1 MRPSLG
7 FSLLLLA
14 AVVACGDPP
23 AAPTVPDGPSPSD
36 PRTLAGYVPPIS
48 TDEWETVSPAAL
60 GWDTTALNAAL
71 TFAGQQQS
79 TGVVMLWRG
88 RIVAERYWNGW
99 TSSKDSII
107 ASAGKSVTSF
117 LIGQLQEQGRL
128 DITRPVSAY
137 LGAGWSRSPSSES
150 RITVRHLLS
159 MTSGLDDSLRFV
171 LEPGVRFYYNNPAY
185 YQTFELITRASG
197 QTMSAVSN
205 TLLFDRIGMR
215 TASWRFN
222 LDTGEP
228 GFVLSCSTRDMAR
241 YGLLVLNRG
250 RWGSQ
255 TLLADTAYLT
265 ASMNSSQTSNPSYGF
280 LWWLNG
286 KASYR
291 LPGPYVLPSVGGA
304 LIPSAPTDLVA
315 ALGKG
320 DKKIY
325 VIPSL
330 ELVVVRHGNEADAS
344 GGNPLAVSAFD
355 EQFWQRL
362 RLAIKY

>member
-7 FSLLLLA
+7 FSLLLATL
-14 AVVACGDPP
+14 VACGDSPTV
-23 AAPTVPDGPSPSD
+23 PTVPDGPSTPD
-36 PRTLAGYVPPIS
+36 PRTLAAYVPPVS

-79 TGVVMLWRG
+79 TGVVILWRG
-88 RIVAERYWNGW
+88 RIAAERYWNGW
-99 TSSKDSII
+99 TPTKDSII

-128 DITRPVSAY
+128 DITRPAATY
-137 LGAGWSRSPSSES
+137 LGAGWSRSPASEP

-185 YQTFELITRASG
+185 YQTFELITRSSG
-197 QTMSAVSN
+197 QTLSAVSSA
-205 TLLFDRIGMR
+205 LLFNRIGMR
-215 TASWRFN
+215 TATWRFN
-222 LDTGEP
+222 IDTGEP

-255 TLLADTAYLT
+255 TLLADTAYLN
-265 ASMNSSQTSNPSYGF
+265 ASVNSSQASNPSYGF

-291 LPGPYVLPSVGGA
+291 LPGPYILPNVPGS
-304 LIPSAPTDLVA
+304 LIPSAPSDLVA

-330 ELVVVRHGNEADAS
+330 ELVVVRHGNEADPS
-344 GGNPLAVSAFD
+344 GGNPLAVSTFD
-355 EQFWQRL
+355 EQFWQWL

>member
-1 MRPSLG
+1 MRTSLV
-7 FSLLLLA
+7 FLVLFALA
-14 AVVACGDPP
+14 GACDNAP
-23 AAPTVPDGPSPSD
+23 AAPTVPAGPSPTD
-36 PRTLAGYVPPIS
+36 PRTLAAYVPPAS
-48 TDEWETVSPAAL
+48 TDEWETVAPAAL

-71 TFAGQQQS
+71 NFAGQQQS
-79 TGVVMLWRG
+79 TGVVILWRG
-88 RIVAERYWNGW
+88 RIAAERYWNGW
-99 TSSKDSII
+99 TPTKDSII

-128 DITRPVSAY
+128 DITRPASTY
-137 LGAGWSRSPSSES
+137 LGGGWSRSPASES
-150 RITVRHLLS
+150 RITVQHLLS

-171 LEPGVRFYYNNPAY
+171 VEPGARFYYNNPAY
-185 YQTFELITRASG
+185 YQTFDLIARTSG
-197 QTMSAVSN
+197 QSLSAVSS
-205 TLLFDRIGMR
+205 TLLFNRIGMR
-215 TASWRFN
+215 TAAWRFN
-222 LDTGEP
+222 VDVGEP

-255 TLLADTAYLT
+255 VLLADTTYLS
-265 ASMNSSQTSNPSYGF
+265 ASIRSSQTSNPSYGY

-291 LPGPYVLPSVGGA
+291 IPGPYILPNVSGA
-304 LIPSAPTDLVA
+304 IIPSAPTDLVA

-344 GGNPLAVSAFD
+344 GGNPLAVSTFD

-362 RLAIKY
+362 RLAIRY